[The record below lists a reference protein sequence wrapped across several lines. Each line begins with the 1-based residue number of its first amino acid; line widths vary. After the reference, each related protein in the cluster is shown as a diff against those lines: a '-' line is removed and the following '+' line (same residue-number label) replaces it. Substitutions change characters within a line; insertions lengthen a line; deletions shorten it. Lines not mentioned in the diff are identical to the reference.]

1 MWVCKHNINKLSKKN
16 SLVTF
21 SPSFPD
27 EIYITFIILLN
38 IRREKLLQEK
48 QQSTVNSPHLVSSR
62 FSTKMCLGGKYVQN
76 NKGIFPSSE

>member
-1 MWVCKHNINKLSKKN
+1 MRHSHLNSDNSKLMLVCKHNINKLSIKKN

-38 IRREKLLQEK
+38 IKREKLLQEK

-62 FSTKMCLGGKYVQN
+62 FSIKMCSG
-76 NKGIFPSSE
+76 E